1 MKKENLAKKILA
13 KSLPGFTLGVTLL
26 MLAYASVYFVVNES
40 TFISEIIK
48 LQNIKTLIT
57 QMTFMGIAY
66 YILFIEFNIFLILQ
80 DKEIKNKYIRSHP
93 YMFALIIPIIIL
105 AILLLV
111 TTCLIS
117 NPKIYSEII
126 VDLNLVISVIIISLT
141 ILCMCIKSFIESDI
155 IKKINKKL
163 SERNL

>member
-1 MKKENLAKKILA
+1 MKKGNLAKKILV

-26 MLAYASVYFVVNES
+26 MLAYASVYFVVDES
-40 TFISEIIK
+40 TFIIEIIK

-80 DKEIKNKYIRSHP
+80 DKVTINKHVKNHP
-93 YMFALIIPIIIL
+93 YIFSVVVPLIIMLVVIFVVEYLIL
-105 AILLLV
+105 
-111 TTCLIS
+111 
-117 NPKIYSEII
+117 NQKIYSEII
-126 VDLNLVISVIIISLT
+126 SKLNLIISVIIISLS
-141 ILCMCIKSFIESDI
+141 ILCIIIKSFIESDL

-163 SERNL
+163 SEKNS